1 MMIVGYLLH
10 VGMRKVI
17 AESCCTAVQQQ
28 CTAGVAATIHELAE
42 ILLPCFLSD
51 AAAAHKYRM
60 DESSSLAGWMVVV
73 LRPLMMKMNE
83 KLVGEA

>member
-1 MMIVGYLLH
+1 MMIVEYLLH

-51 AAAAHKYRM
+51 AAAHKYRM